1 MDSLMQLFYDE
12 ANEMVEGM
20 EQVLLAL
27 ESGEP
32 DPETVNALFRYAHSF
47 KGNSAAMGFT
57 HLSKFTHGL
66 ESAMEALRKEQRT
79 LTPELATLLL
89 QAVDMIRTL
98 LERTRT
104 EGDVGDPT
112 CEPLLQQINAVING
126 ETPPPVVAPSAP
138 TTSSASTPA
147 KPTETPATPQ
157 TPQYRITYQPAPTLS
172 AEHDPLQLLSE
183 LNEYGQVIECRFR
196 EQIPPLEQ
204 LKTDA
209 CYGSWELV
217 YETTFEPAIV
227 RALLELAAEGAE
239 VRIEPVNAAPTTETA
254 QPTAAETT
262 AAASQPSVAT
272 PPPTETPAAAA
283 ATTTAAVNAAASK
296 GEAQSIRVSTEK
308 IDALN
313 TPRCSTNTKWSMCA
327 ASSFRWCGCASS
339 SDCPKPTTMG

>member
-126 ETPPPVVAPSAP
+126 ETPQPVPAHECARPNRPCRATHHAGSAP
-138 TTSSASTPA
+138 VPHHLSACPNPQRGTQP
-147 KPTETPATPQ
+147 PATADRTAGIRAGHRVPI
-157 TPQYRITYQPAPTLS
+157 PRANPAV
-172 AEHDPLQLLSE
+172 
-183 LNEYGQVIECRFR
+183 G
-196 EQIPPLEQ
+196 
-204 LKTDA
+204 
-209 CYGSWELV
+209 
-217 YETTFEPAIV
+217 
-227 RALLELAAEGAE
+227 
-239 VRIEPVNAAPTTETA
+239 TA
-254 QPTAAETT
+254 QDRRLLRQLGTPVRD
-262 AAASQPSVAT
+262 SV
-272 PPPTETPAAAA
+272 
-283 ATTTAAVNAAASK
+283 
-296 GEAQSIRVSTEK
+296 
-308 IDALN
+308 
-313 TPRCSTNTKWSMCA
+313 
-327 ASSFRWCGCASS
+327 
-339 SDCPKPTTMG
+339 

>member
-1 MDSLMQLFYDE
+1 M
-12 ANEMVEGM
+12 
-20 EQVLLAL
+20 
-27 ESGEP
+27 P
-32 DPETVNALFRYAHSF
+32 HSF

-112 CEPLLQQINAVING
+112 CDSLLQQINAVING

-172 AEHDPLQLLSE
+172 AEHDPLQLLTE
-183 LNEYGQVIECRFR
+183 LQGIRAGHRVP
-196 EQIPPLEQ
+196 IPR
-204 LKTDA
+204 A
-209 CYGSWELV
+209 N
-217 YETTFEPAIV
+217 PAV
-227 RALLELAAEGAE
+227 GNSSR
-239 VRIEPVNAAPTTETA
+239 P
-254 QPTAAETT
+254 
-262 AAASQPSVAT
+262 
-272 PPPTETPAAAA
+272 TPATVAGNSC
-283 ATTTAAVNAAASK
+283 TRRRLSL
-296 GEAQSIRVSTEK
+296 QSCARFWNWLPK
-308 IDALN
+308 AR
-313 TPRCSTNTKWSMCA
+313 RCGLSL
-327 ASSFRWCGCASS
+327 
-339 SDCPKPTTMG
+339 